1 MQKNRIKTKL
11 TDGDANQT
19 LMING
24 WFLNSNGEKI
34 VQSIVLVDRV
44 TSKGVK
50 RVLKEQGLSIPKIKI
65 KAAREL
71 PSEQEDFRSQKEWLA
86 ETVSNAGYLIE
97 FYSKFHCEFNYI
109 EMFWGEAKAWRG
121 ANCTFTFNDHL
132 NPVIEALESDTI
144 CNIRLLARNSFKC
157 MDSYRIKGA
166 DGRSLNAQIKD
177 LLFTAPVIVAIA

>member
-1 MQKNRIKTKL
+1 MHPEDL

-24 WFLNSNGEKI
+24 WFLNSNGEKV
-34 VQSIVLVDRV
+34 VQSMVLDDGV

-50 RVLKEQGLSIPKIKI
+50 RVLEERGLSIPKMKI
-65 KAAREL
+65 KEARKL
-71 PSEQEDFRSQKEWLA
+71 LSEQEDFRSQKELLA
-86 ETVSNAGYLIE
+86 ETVSNAGYLID
-97 FYSKFHCEFNYI
+97 FYPKFHCEFNYI
-109 EMFWGEAKAWRG
+109 EMFWGAAKAWCR

-132 NPVIEALESDTI
+132 NPVIEALESDTV
-144 CNIRLLARNSFKC
+144 CKIRRFSPKLFYAVWTA
-157 MDSYRIKGA
+157 YRIKGA